1 VNARLGLVICLLLGV
16 AHAEPSPSPASGL
29 MPSSAREAR
38 AHYEA
43 GQHAYDRGDYELAIS
58 EFEQAYQLKP
68 HPNVLYNIAQAHERL
83 LEYAESV
90 SWFERYLTEAP
101 PDAEF
106 RPIVTNRLRILRNL
120 PARISITTIPEH
132 VHATLVQGSSEF
144 KGDTPATFKV
154 PAGDYQ
160 VYLDVPG
167 WEAERHDLHADLGQP
182 YFYQYRLKRSTS
194 TLQIFTRPRGARV
207 FIDNHLVGETPFA
220 DAVEVGHHE
229 LLLEHPDYP
238 WYKEQVEVRPNQPLK
253 REIKLTRPVRSGRT
267 ELVIWAMV
275 YGGVIGQMLIGAIS
289 DFKGL
294 GGTDTSLPLQ
304 FGASLA
310 GIGLGFVGSF
320 LATPAGIKVGHSS
333 LIIGGS
339 AWGMSVGASL
349 GLGLQ
354 VPNQYI
360 YALALLGSGLGTTTG
375 ILVSRWR
382 DTTPGD
388 SAVFNSGGLWGTVS
402 GALLAQSI
410 FSHPTLSELG
420 WFCLGGTVLG
430 GISGALAGWRVEIS
444 RGHMGLID
452 LGAVTGGGLG
462 FALGYIIGATTPGSL
477 GVQDGSRYALGG
489 MALGLLAA
497 AVLSRNYKGDLAPAE
512 ALITHEHGRWA
523 MGVPRLDI
531 GSARTT
537 QGPAATLTA
546 NLLSGTW

>member
-1 VNARLGLVICLLLGV
+1 VIRCLALSLVMY
-16 AHAEPSPSPASGL
+16 ATAWAEPSPAPGN
-29 MPSSAREAR
+29 ART
-38 AHYEA
+38 HYED
-43 GQHAYDRGDYELAIS
+43 GQKAYDRGDYETAIR

-90 SWFERYLTEAP
+90 KWFERFLAEAP

-106 RPIVTNRLRILRNL
+106 RPIVENRLRILRNL
-120 PARISITTIPEH
+120 PARISVTSIPEKI
-132 VHATLVQGSSEF
+132 HATLVSNGQEY
-144 KGDTPATFKV
+144 KADTPTTFKV

-160 VYLDVPG
+160 VYLDLPG
-167 WEAERHDLHADLGQP
+167 WEAERHDVHADIGQP

-194 TLQIFTRPRGARV
+194 TLQVFSRPRGARV
-207 FIDNHLVGETPFA
+207 FIDNHLVGSTPFA
-220 DAVEVGHHE
+220 DAVEVGSHQ

-238 WYKEQVEVRPNQPLK
+238 WYKEQIEVKPNQPLK

-267 ELVIWAMV
+267 ELVIWAMI
-275 YGGVIGQMLIGAIS
+275 YGGVIGELLIGAIS
-289 DFKGL
+289 NFQGL
-294 GGTDTSLPLQ
+294 GSTETSLPLQ

-320 LATPAGIKVGHSS
+320 LATPNGIKVGHSS

-339 AWGMSVGASL
+339 AWGMALGSEMAL
-349 GLGLQ
+349 GLN

-375 ILVSRWR
+375 VLVSRWR
-382 DTTPGD
+382 DSTPGD
-388 SAVFNSGGLWGTVS
+388 AAVFNSGAMWGTVT
-402 GALLAQSI
+402 GALLSQSI
-410 FSHPTLSELG
+410 FDHPTLSELG

-430 GISGALAGWRVEIS
+430 GVSGALAAWRVDIS

-452 LGAVTGGGLG
+452 LGGVTGGGLG
-462 FALGYIIGATTPGSL
+462 FALGYIIGGTTPSST

-489 MALGLLAA
+489 MALGLLTAA
-497 AVLSRNYKGDLAPAE
+497 ILSRNYKGDLQPAE

-523 MGVPRLDI
+523 LGIPKLEI
-531 GSARTT
+531 GAARTPE
-537 QGPAATLTA
+537 GNAATLTA
-546 NLLSGTW
+546 TLLSGTW

>member
-1 VNARLGLVICLLLGV
+1 VNARLGVVICV
-16 AHAEPSPSPASGL
+16 AQAAYAQPSPSPTPGD
-29 MPSSAREAR
+29 ART
-38 AHYEA
+38 HYEA
-43 GQHAYDRGDYELAIS
+43 AQHAYDRGEYDLAIS

-90 SWFERYLTEAP
+90 KWFERYLAEAP
-101 PDAEF
+101 RDAEF
-106 RPIVTNRLRILRNL
+106 RPIVVNRLRVLRNL

-132 VHATLVQGSSEF
+132 VHATLVTDGNEY

-167 WEAERHDLHADLGQP
+167 WEAERHDVHADLGQP

-194 TLQIFTRPRGARV
+194 TVQIFTRPRGARV
-207 FIDNHLVGETPFA
+207 FIDDRLVGETPFA
-220 DAVEVGHHE
+220 DSVEVGHHQ

-238 WYKEQVEVRPNQPLK
+238 WFKEPIEVRPNQPLR
-253 REIKLTRPVRSGRT
+253 REIKLTRPTRSGRT
-267 ELVIWAMV
+267 ELVIWSMV
-275 YGGVIGQMLIGAIS
+275 YGGVIGEFLVGAVS

-294 GGTDTSLPLQ
+294 GGIETSLPLQ
-304 FGASLA
+304 LGASLA

-320 LATPAGIKVGHSS
+320 LATPNGIKVGHSS

-349 GLGLQ
+349 GLGLKI
-354 VPNQYI
+354 PSQYD
-360 YALALLGSGLGTTTG
+360 YALALLGSGIGVTTAV
-375 ILVSRWR
+375 LVARWR
-382 DTTPGD
+382 DTSPGD
-388 SAVFNSGGLWGTVS
+388 AAIFNSGGLWGTVT

-410 FSHPTLSELG
+410 FDHPTLSELG

-430 GISGALAGWRVEIS
+430 GISGALAGWKVEIS

-452 LGAVTGGGLG
+452 LGGVTGGGLG
-462 FALGYIIGATTPGSL
+462 FALGYIIGGTTPGAI

-497 AVLSRNYKGDLAPAE
+497 AILSRNYKGDLRPAE
-512 ALITHEHGRWA
+512 ALLDHENGHWA
-523 MGVPRLDI
+523 LGVPKLEV
-531 GSARTT
+531 GSART
-537 QGPAATLTA
+537 QRGPTATLTA
-546 NLLSGTW
+546 TLLSGTW